1 MAAVDTEEIA
11 AIRLKRLLHV
21 MHRVVHLQIDQGVPA
36 ARSIA
41 AALQA
46 VMTPLPPPPPGV
58 AGGTA
63 RARHAWRYDDGTFMS
78 YDDEERIRIKQHERM
93 ARGGRARAVGAKRTP
108 DGRFL

>member
-1 MAAVDTEEIA
+1 MRLSIRRKRAEQAQQLDELQRNIDQLRAEVFGKLQQFGEQIAPVTEEIA

-21 MHRVVHLQIDQGVPA
+21 MHRVVHLQIDRGVPA

-58 AGGTA
+58 AGGIA
-63 RARHAWRYDDGTFMS
+63 RARHA
-78 YDDEERIRIKQHERM
+78 
-93 ARGGRARAVGAKRTP
+93 
-108 DGRFL
+108 